1 MQGSFISV
9 VMETWEKFIIQY
21 HLVPHQW
28 NKMVCKEWHYKDK
41 TEVFAHELCK
51 IPAQICRYTSEFE
64 IRFTVLSI
72 GLKKR
77 FESWKVQVSQKHNFD
92 FILLKPR
99 EPILYVSEYINITI
113 VHNLV
118 Q

>member
-21 HLVPHQW
+21 HLVPHQQ

-51 IPAQICRYTSEFE
+51 ISAQICRYTSEFE
-64 IRFTVLSI
+64 IRFAVLST

-77 FESWKVQVSQKHNFD
+77 FKSWKVQVSQKHNFD
-92 FILLKPR
+92 FILVKPR
-99 EPILYVSEYINITI
+99 EPILYVSEYINITT